1 MMAGDV
7 KQPLTAKQKGVC
19 DLLVMGL
26 SSKEISTRLRI
37 SHRTVES
44 HRTEIFRRMGVRN
57 AVELV
62 RSLLTDEGEKVH
74 G

>member
-1 MMAGDV
+1 MAV
-7 KQPLTAKQKGVC
+7 RRALTQKQKGVC
-19 DLLVMGL
+19 DLLALGF
-26 SSKEISTRLRI
+26 SNKEISTKLGI

-44 HRTEIFRRMGVRN
+44 HRVEIFKKMGVRN

-62 RSLLTDEGEKVH
+62 RAILSTGEKVH

>member
-1 MMAGDV
+1 MMADERR
-7 KQPLTAKQKGVC
+7 PLTAKQKGVC
-19 DLLVMGL
+19 DLLVQGL
-26 SSKEISTRLRI
+26 SSKEISTRLRV

-44 HRTEIFRRMGVRN
+44 HRVEIYQRMGVRN

-62 RSLLTDEGEKVH
+62 RLLLTEGKVH